1 MRLKDADVLL
11 ERVDKEREYLVARG
25 QLGAEHILV
34 KNFRDLIEEVPTI
47 EPDQLLNAVRPK
59 GKWLRDKDGFY
70 CSGCG
75 ARAAKDNYLMELRTN
90 FCPCCGIDLRGEN

>member
-1 MRLKDADVLL
+1 MKIINADAILAKI
-11 ERVDKEREYLVARG
+11 DKEREYLVARG

-34 KNFRDLIEEVPTI
+34 KYCRDFIEDAPPVES
-47 EPDQLLNAVRPK
+47 PK
-59 GKWLRDKDGFY
+59 GKWLRDKNGFY

-90 FCPCCGIDLRGEN
+90 FCPDCGIDLRGEN